1 MQKVFK
7 VAVATLLFTASCSV
21 LNNDKPEI
29 NASTYLTPSELDKI
43 NSITFEVQ
51 KVLDII
57 DDFRSSKA
65 LPYVRKLNVPGWF
78 VYHKKE
84 KVAFFTIKKFVAE
97 KFFELPQ
104 SCIKNI
110 GGAEVNVCHM
120 KLVQS
125 LEKLGKAYD
134 CNVKAEEIHSE
145 KFGEKV
151 KISCS
156 Y

>member
-1 MQKVFK
+1 MKK
-7 VAVATLLFTASCSV
+7 NLSLTTAALLFTTSCTV
-21 LNNDKPEI
+21 LNNDNPTI
-29 NASTYLTPSELDKI
+29 NAYTYLTPQELDKI
-43 NSITFEVQ
+43 NAITFEVQ

-57 DDFRSSKA
+57 DDLRASKA
-65 LPYVRKLNVPGWF
+65 LPYVRKIDIPGWF

-84 KVAFFTIKKFVAE
+84 KIAFFTINKFVAE

-110 GGAEVNVCHM
+110 GGAELNVCHM

-134 CNVKAEEIHSE
+134 CEVKAEAIQSE